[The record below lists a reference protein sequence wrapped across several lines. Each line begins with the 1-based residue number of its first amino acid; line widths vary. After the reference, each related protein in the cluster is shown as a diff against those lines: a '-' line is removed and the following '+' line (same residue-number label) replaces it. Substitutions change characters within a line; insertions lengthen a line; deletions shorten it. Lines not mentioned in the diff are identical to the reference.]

1 MKTTHLRALIVAQ
14 GTLIAALVVGV
25 AYLGRDEFKLYVER
39 EGIEVLQEP
48 RVRTSAD
55 KTPIVSVSA
64 ALREGSG
71 IEVGQVE
78 AAGNETGRPL
88 YGIVLSAQSLIEH
101 RTRAGALRAADD
113 AAQAQ
118 LRRARAEYE
127 RTETLFRDERNASE
141 RALQATQAEFE
152 AARAQAAAAAAAL
165 RGHRQA
171 LVSEWGSAVAD
182 KLAANLDA
190 AAAGRKML
198 IQVAVG
204 QGARAPSTRLQ
215 VRPVGGSTHK
225 QEARLLGATTHAST
239 ELPGT
244 TFLYLADAEGL
255 RPGMRIVATSADT
268 RAAGGSVR
276 VPAAALVWYGARA
289 WVYVKLNDTD
299 GDDAEEFARRD
310 ITNGRWADEFWIT
323 AALPIDARIVTRG
336 AQLLLSEETR
346 GLIKNENDD

>member
-1 MKTTHLRALIVAQ
+1 M
-14 GTLIAALVVGV
+14 
-25 AYLGRDEFKLYVER
+25 
-39 EGIEVLQEP
+39 
-48 RVRTSAD
+48 
-55 KTPIVSVSA
+55 
-64 ALREGSG
+64 
-71 IEVGQVE
+71 
-78 AAGNETGRPL
+78 
-88 YGIVLSAQSLIEH
+88 
-101 RTRAGALRAADD
+101 
-113 AAQAQ
+113 
-118 LRRARAEYE
+118 RRARAEYE